1 MLPLYA
7 HRLLLTQLV
16 YQRVRSSS
24 SDIKRAVAFFN
35 IASPAPTGWSGLPVP
50 GSFAAPEKRGQI
62 YFYYSNF
69 SDCAHAELLKAN
81 NSLNH
86 APLPRH
92 REIPLRHLNW
102 SLHARKIRVE
112 KINLSP
118 LWSCPLY
125 GRMRNV
131 RVEALRSLAP
141 GQNL

>member
-1 MLPLYA
+1 MLRKFRVDKINL
-7 HRLLLTQLV
+7 
-16 YQRVRSSS
+16 QRKGDRFIFTTLIS
-24 SDIKRAVAFFN
+24 AT
-35 IASPAPTGWSGLPVP
+35 APTLNYS
-50 GSFAAPEKRGQI
+50 KQI
-62 YFYYSNF
+62 TRI
-69 SDCAHAELLKAN
+69 
-81 NSLNH
+81 NH

-92 REIPLRHLNW
+92 REVPLRHLRW
-102 SLHARKIRVE
+102 SLHARKVRVK